1 MEPTTNNNPTNFAIQ
16 LMQTVAARFRGTWTN
31 RQESD
36 DIMKLA
42 RKSWTAIH
50 RVSDTIHIAFLSLL
64 AAFLV
69 MFIVNFPRILDA
81 QASAQRQ
88 HVLEIAAENRFY
100 CEKWGMKSGT
110 REHTQCTL
118 DLQEI
123 RARVEQHVSEDL
135 AWW

>member
-1 MEPTTNNNPTNFAIQ
+1 
-16 LMQTVAARFRGTWTN
+16 V
-31 RQESD
+31 
-36 DIMKLA
+36 KLA
-42 RKSWTAIH
+42 RKSWTVVH
-50 RVSDTIHIAFLSLL
+50 RVSNTIYVACLSLL

-81 QASAQRQ
+81 QAIAQRQ
-88 HVLEIAAENRFY
+88 HVLEIAAENRSY

-123 RARVEQHVSEDL
+123 RTRVEQHFSEDMT
-135 AWW
+135 WW

>member
-1 MEPTTNNNPTNFAIQ
+1 
-16 LMQTVAARFRGTWTN
+16 MQA
-31 RQESD
+31 
-36 DIMKLA
+36 
-42 RKSWTAIH
+42 
-50 RVSDTIHIAFLSLL
+50 AFLSLL

-81 QASAQRQ
+81 QAIAQRQ
-88 HVLEIAAENRFY
+88 HVLEIAAENY
-100 CEKWGMKSGT
+100 CEKRGMKSAT

-123 RARVEQHVSEDL
+123 RARVKQHVSEDL

>member
-1 MEPTTNNNPTNFAIQ
+1 MSAE
-16 LMQTVAARFRGTWTN
+16 
-31 RQESD
+31 
-36 DIMKLA
+36 
-42 RKSWTAIH
+42 RKSWAVIQ
-50 RVSDTIHIAFLSLL
+50 RLSDTMRAAFLSLL

-69 MFIVNFPRILDA
+69 MFIVNYPRILDA
-81 QASAQRQ
+81 QAIAQRQ

-100 CEKWGMKSGT
+100 CEKWGMKSAT

-118 DLQEI
+118 DLQEV

>member
-1 MEPTTNNNPTNFAIQ
+1 MTF
-16 LMQTVAARFRGTWTN
+16 
-31 RQESD
+31 
-36 DIMKLA
+36 MKLE
-42 RKSWTAIH
+42 RQSWTVIH
-50 RVSDTIHIAFLSLL
+50 RVSDTMQVAFFSLL
-64 AAFLV
+64 VAFLV

-81 QASAQRQ
+81 QEIAKRQ
-88 HVLEIAAENRFY
+88 HVLEIAAENGFY

-123 RARVEQHVSEDL
+123 RRRVEQHVSEDL